1 MSGNG
6 LEWAD
11 KGIAAFSAVGGAA
24 VMWLVSL
31 RTSRRE
37 DHKAEDEA
45 TQGVIRALQAGLEE
59 QRKEIA
65 RLRERVEYAEQSE
78 QRCQDRIMLL
88 REELHALRNAL
99 MRAGVALPP
108 LPAE

>member
-1 MSGNG
+1 MSGGG
-6 LEWAD
+6 LEWVD
-11 KGIAAFSAVGGAA
+11 KGIAAFSATAGLAVGWFLS
-24 VMWLVSL
+24 V

-37 DHKAEDEA
+37 DAKIEDEA
-45 TQGVIRALQAGLEE
+45 TQGVIKALQSGLEE

-65 RLRERVEYAEQSE
+65 RLRERVEHAEQSE
-78 QRCQDRIMLL
+78 QRCQERVMAMRD
-88 REELHALRNAL
+88 ELHALRNAL